1 MLGHGVSVVLAH
13 LQRWE
18 AKGCRTAALNTLLSF
33 TGQSGSDL
41 AKMAAGS
48 GDGESNDVELNLIL
62 CRL

>member
-33 TGQSGSDL
+33 TGKSGSSI
-41 AKMAAGS
+41 AKMATGS
-48 GDGESNDVELNLIL
+48 GDGEFY
-62 CRL
+62 RY